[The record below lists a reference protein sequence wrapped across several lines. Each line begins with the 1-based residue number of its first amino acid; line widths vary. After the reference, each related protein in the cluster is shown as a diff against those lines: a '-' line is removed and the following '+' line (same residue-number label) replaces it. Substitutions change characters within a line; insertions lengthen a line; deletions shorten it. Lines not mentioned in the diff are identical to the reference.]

1 MHARWKVLLVCA
13 PLVII
18 IDQLSKW
25 VVNAH
30 LPLNGAV
37 PVIDGCFNL
46 VNIRNRGAA
55 FGFLNRSDI
64 DWQVW
69 LFLGASLAAAALIIT
84 LIHKSGRAPLMWTG
98 LSLVLGGAF
107 GNLIDRLRE
116 RAVTD
121 FLDFY
126 RGDWH
131 WPAFNAADIAIC
143 VGAGLTAL
151 AILLGHDRRD
161 LPQTGNSSRKQ
172 S

>member
-1 MHARWKVLLVCA
+1 MRSRWKVLLATA
-13 PLVII
+13 PCVLVL
-18 IDQLSKW
+18 DQLTKW
-25 VVNAH
+25 LVNRT
-30 LPLNGAV
+30 LPLNGGV
-37 PVIDGCFNL
+37 PVIDGLFNL

-69 LFLGASLAAAALIIT
+69 LFLAATLAASGIICA
-84 LIHKSGRAPLMWTG
+84 LIHKSGRAPLLWVG
-98 LSLVLGGAF
+98 LSMVLGGAF

-126 RGDWH
+126 WGEMH
-131 WPAFNAADIAIC
+131 WPAFNVADIAIC

-161 LPQTGNSSRKQ
+161 LPEAGRKT
-172 S
+172 SVKG

>member
-1 MHARWKVLLVCA
+1 MSGRWKILLVTA
-13 PLVII
+13 PLVLVL
-18 IDQLSKW
+18 DQFTKW
-25 VVNAH
+25 IVNQS
-30 LPLNGAV
+30 LPLNGGV
-37 PVIDGCFNL
+37 SVIDGLFNL

-69 LFLGASLAAAALIIT
+69 LFLTATLVACAVIIA
-84 LIHKSGRAPLMWTG
+84 LIHKSGRAPLLWAG
-98 LSLVLGGAF
+98 LSMVMGGAI
-107 GNLIDRLRE
+107 GNLIDRLKE

-126 RGDWH
+126 WGDMH
-131 WPAFNAADIAIC
+131 WPAFNVADIAIC

-161 LPQTGNSSRKQ
+161 LQDKPLKG
-172 S
+172 